1 MSVLNKKV
9 NSNLIQI
16 INSYMFYSDNEM
28 ILFFNEWKLKFS
40 VTILFINNVFG
51 YTKYDSRLYIRPCLY
66 CKIKKKKS
74 SNSHNIFDCLKYNI
88 DLDKLCSKIKKYNKI

>member
-66 CKIKKKKS
+66 CKIKKKK
-74 SNSHNIFDCLKYNI
+74 I
-88 DLDKLCSKIKKYNKI
+88 IK